1 MKNILYEKG
10 VGTLIMI
17 LLALALGALALYVL
31 YMFILIFTPFLAPV
45 ILIFISKVKKLLSGI
60 IGVLLFA
67 YYVIEIKL
75 TWPSSKSY
83 FFDESSFLGVE
94 NLMYVNILNYI
105 GLGISLFMIYLY
117 VDNKKF
123 R

>member
-17 LLALALGALALYVL
+17 LLALALGAFALVII
-31 YMFILIFTPFLAPV
+31 YMYILIFTPFLAPI
-45 ILIFISKVKKLLSGI
+45 ILIFTSKVKKLLSGI
-60 IGVLLFA
+60 IGVFLFA
-67 YYVIEIKL
+67 YYVVEL
-75 TWPSSKSY
+75 MLRWPSSRFY
-83 FFDESSFLGVE
+83 FFKNSSFLGLE

-105 GLGISLFMIYLY
+105 GFGISLFMIYLY